1 MSPKHNWQ
9 YDEMK
14 HPGVDFSDPAQIE
27 VYDENHQKF
36 RNYQKDAEAIVNIL
50 GISHQ
55 HTVMDMGTGTG
66 AFALHAARYCKLIYA
81 VDVSRAML
89 DYTRQKAETEG
100 IENIIFCH
108 GGFLTYEHSA
118 ESVDAMVCTGVLH
131 HLPDFWKLVGLNR
144 VAEMLKPGS
153 KLYLFDVAFPHNMT
167 DYEDQLDDWV
177 RSTAAE
183 VGSDFA
189 SEVESTIRDEFVTYD
204 WVMEGLLRHAGFRID
219 SAQYTDRFGAKY
231 VCTRQI

>member
-1 MSPKHNWQ
+1 MGTKHNWQ

-36 RNYQKDAEAIVNIL
+36 RNYQKDTEAIVNIL
-50 GISHQ
+50 GISHE
-55 HTVMDMGTGTG
+55 HTVIDVGAGTG
-66 AFALHAARYCKLIYA
+66 AFALHAARYCRRIYA
-81 VDVSRAML
+81 VNVSTAML
-89 DYTRQKAETEG
+89 DYTRRKSEKAG
-100 IENIIFCH
+100 IENITFCQ
-108 GGFLTYEHSA
+108 GGFLTYDHRA

-131 HLPDFWKLVGLNR
+131 HLPDLWKLIGLR
-144 VAEMLKPGS
+144 RAVEMLKPGG

-167 DYEDQLDDWV
+167 DYENQLDDWV
-177 RSTAAE
+177 QSTAEE

-189 SEVESTIRDEFVTYD
+189 SEVETTIRDEFVTYD
-204 WVMEGLLRHAGFRID
+204 WVMEGLLRQAGFWIG

-231 VCTRQI
+231 VCTRRT